1 MTVRKPA
8 AAKTAVAAAILA
20 SLTIAGHEV
29 MKALGQDEGQ
39 ELVVYADKLAGGL
52 PTVCKGLT
60 RHVTTTPIIVG
71 EKWTAE
77 KCELHER
84 AVAKVIQHDLANCFE
99 RVPAQRVF
107 DAATRHA
114 WNFGVGKTCGS
125 QSMREWN
132 AGRWAVGCLYM
143 AYTPDGKPNWSSAGG
158 KFIPGLWARRKR
170 EMAAC
175 LG

>member
-77 KCELHER
+77 KCDLHER
-84 AVAKVIQHDLANCFE
+84 AVATVIQHDLANCFE
-99 RVPAQRVF
+99 RVPPQRVF

-114 WNFGVGKTCGS
+114 WNVGVGKTCGS
-125 QSMREWN
+125 QSMKEWN
-132 AGRWAVGCLYM
+132 AGRWAVGCLYL
-143 AYTPDGKPNWSSAGG
+143 AYTPAGGPNWSSAGG
-158 KFIPGLWARRKR
+158 KFIPGLHARRKR

>member
-1 MTVRKPA
+1 MTVPKPA
-8 AAKTAVAAAILA
+8 APKTAIAAAILA
-20 SLTIAGHEV
+20 SLTIGSAAL
-29 MKALGQDEGQ
+29 MKALEQDEGRV
-39 ELVVYADKLAGGL
+39 LTVFPDKLAGGL

-60 RHVTTTPIIVG
+60 KYVTTTPIIVG
-71 EKWTAE
+71 ETWTAE

-84 AVAKVIQHDLANCFE
+84 AVAKVIQHDLANCFQ
-99 RVPAQRVF
+99 RVPPQRVF

-114 WNFGVGKTCGS
+114 WNFGAGKTCGS

-158 KFIPGLWARRKR
+158 QFIPGLWARRKR